1 MKKRIC
7 LVLIFAFL
15 LSGCGI
21 LQKRTE
27 EVLSGFLTPE
37 ETLQTE
43 TVIFPIETQEKG
55 KDKGEMTEPGEE
67 TAPPAQEVGIKVAA
81 GRDHTVILY
90 PDGTVAA
97 VGNNDH
103 GQCEVASWRDIVD
116 ISCGDRHT
124 VGLRA
129 DGTVVCVGD
138 NEENQCR
145 TGNWTDVIAI
155 SAGDFHTVGLRSD
168 GTLVATGWKVG
179 THYQVSSL
187 EGGWKKNAVTAISS
201 GYEHTVVLRA
211 DGTVAAAG
219 LGHSVLKVLRHFD
232 HAHVSAGLI
241 GFRFCINCHMRSP
254 FSFSAL

>member
-43 TVIFPIETQEKG
+43 TVIFPTETQEKG

-67 TAPPAQEVGIKVAA
+67 TAPPVQEVGIKVAA

-124 VGLRA
+124 VCLRA

-168 GTLVATGWKVG
+168 GTAVSGRDLSVYNVDHAVG
-179 THYQVSSL
+179 
-187 EGGWKKNAVTAISS
+187 
-201 GYEHTVVLRA
+201 VVLAPSHRA
-211 DGTVAAAG
+211 GIEQEYVLLGIPGRGNGSAFRHVGVAE
-219 LGHSVLKVLRHFD
+219 
-232 HAHVSAGLI
+232 
-241 GFRFCINCHMRSP
+241 
-254 FSFSAL
+254 